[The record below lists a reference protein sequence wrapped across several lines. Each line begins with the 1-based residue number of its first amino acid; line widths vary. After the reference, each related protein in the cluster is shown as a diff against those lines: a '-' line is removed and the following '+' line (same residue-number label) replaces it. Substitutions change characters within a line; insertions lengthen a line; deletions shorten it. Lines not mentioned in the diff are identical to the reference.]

1 MVSRLID
8 IEFVSASRYNIEL
21 LTGTDLTGSQL
32 LPRWPLKPKYYV
44 TSRHGQPT
52 HEGFSK
58 RNVASIYPTPQ
69 QTENRLGGVEKMSEG
84 LILRAW

>member
-44 TSRHGQPT
+44 TSKDTVSLPT
-52 HEGFSK
+52 KDSQRETLPLLPYIQH
-58 RNVASIYPTPQ
+58 RNKLKIGWEA
-69 QTENRLGGVEKMSEG
+69 
-84 LILRAW
+84 

>member
-44 TSRHGQPT
+44 TSKDTVSLPT
-52 HEGFSK
+52 KNSQRETFLPYIQH
-58 RNVASIYPTPQ
+58 RNKLKIGWEA
-69 QTENRLGGVEKMSEG
+69 
-84 LILRAW
+84 

>member
-32 LPRWPLKPKYYV
+32 LPRWPLKPQYYV
-44 TSRHGQPT
+44 TSKDTVSLPT
-52 HEGFSK
+52 KDSQRETLLPYIQHCNKLKIGWE
-58 RNVASIYPTPQ
+58 A
-69 QTENRLGGVEKMSEG
+69 
-84 LILRAW
+84 

>member
-44 TSRHGQPT
+44 TSKDTVSLPT
-52 HEGFSK
+52 
-58 RNVASIYPTPQ
+58 RNVASIYPTLQ

-84 LILRAW
+84 LTLRAW